1 MNSRERWWLRLAVL
15 TELVERSP
23 KPGRTAIMKLA
34 YLLQTVKGVPLD
46 YDFRLYT
53 YGPFESDVLDDLGQ
67 AESMRAVESKIVDYP
82 SGSGYVFGPGP
93 ESERVKEMCSS
104 ELSKYQDD
112 ISWVITEFGSQSTG
126 NLELLSTIVFA
137 DREAS
142 DRKNHISFEDLCR
155 QVREIKPRFTEEFV
169 REQVASLADKGLLIS
184 TKKDVRPIQCS

>member
-23 KPGRTAIMKLA
+23 EPGRTAIMKLA

-67 AESMRAVESKIVDYP
+67 AVSMRAVESNIVDYP

-112 ISWVITEFGSQSTG
+112 ISWVINEFGSQSAG

-137 DREAS
+137 DREAF
-142 DRKNHISFEDLCR
+142 DRKDRISFEDLCR

-169 REQVASLADKGLLIS
+169 RAQVASLADKGLLIS
-184 TKKDVRPIQCS
+184 TMKDVRTIVCS

>member
-23 KPGRTAIMKLA
+23 EPGRTAIMKLA

-67 AESMRAVESKIVDYP
+67 AVSMRAVESNIVDYP

-112 ISWVITEFGSQSTG
+112 ISWVITEFGGQTAG

-137 DREAS
+137 DREAF
-142 DRKNHISFEDLCR
+142 DRKDRISFEDLCR

-169 REQVASLADKGLLIS
+169 RAQVASLADKGLLIS
-184 TKKDVRPIQCS
+184 TMKDVRTIVCS